1 MEVIPPALWAEMA
14 SQLVSSC
21 NPFLGR
27 AYPSPLPPSQDPQPS
42 APRRAAT
49 SECHFL
55 GCSNR
60 FFFHIASAL
69 YFLFVDKS
77 STPKSNEI
85 NQNQPSVHRPCKPAF
100 PFVIRLFLKAFYF
113 KRANTRTLVIK
124 KS

>member
-85 NQNQPSVHRPCKPAF
+85 NQNQPSVHRPCKPAL
-100 PFVIRLFLKAFYF
+100 PFVIRLFLIPFLSKEQ
-113 KRANTRTLVIK
+113 KKTRV
-124 KS
+124 SF